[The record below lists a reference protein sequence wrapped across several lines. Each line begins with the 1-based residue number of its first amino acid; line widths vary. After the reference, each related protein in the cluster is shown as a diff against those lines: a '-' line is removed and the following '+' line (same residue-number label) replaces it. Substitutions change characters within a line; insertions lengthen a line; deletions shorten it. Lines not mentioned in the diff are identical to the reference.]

1 VLEFADEASEVVKLS
16 VLIVEDSPADAEILA
31 YEIRKSGFLL
41 SATRVATEAE
51 YLAAIA
57 QAPDVVVADYTLP
70 SFDAMRALEL
80 LKARAL
86 DIPFIVVT
94 GSVSEEAAVAC
105 LHAGAADYLLKD
117 RLARLGTAIS
127 RALEERAAR
136 LAKAATESELRAS
149 EERYRALVAYAPVA
163 IFELDLKGLVLSVNP
178 ASSALLALGDELAHG
193 LTLADAVCEADRSR
207 MLESIELAAR
217 GGTVRTEFTP
227 EHARKRAVESSLIP
241 IADESGRVRKLM
253 GIAQDI
259 TSRRE
264 AEKALTTLKERLQ
277 AENVYLQ
284 EEIRLTHDFSQIL
297 GESAALRAALQRVE
311 LVAATDATVLI
322 QGETGTGK
330 ELFARAIHELS
341 LRKTRPLVKLNC
353 AALPSTLIE
362 SELFGHERG
371 AFTGALSRRVGR
383 FELAHQGSLF
393 LDEIGEL
400 PLDVQAKLLRVLQ
413 VGEFERV
420 GGTETRAVDVRVIA
434 ATNRRLEDAVAD
446 GAFRSD
452 LYYRLNVV
460 PIELPPLRER
470 HGDVPLLARF
480 FAARAAKRLGKTID
494 DVPSV
499 VLDAMERYEWPGNVR
514 ELANL
519 IERAVIL
526 ARAPLLRV
534 EDVLPP
540 APARVSTPAAL
551 PSGSQLTRPKTLGEL
566 EREHI
571 SAAIDATGG
580 KIDGPGGAAEL
591 LGLHANT
598 LRSRMEK
605 LGIQRTRRARHA

>member
-1 VLEFADEASEVVKLS
+1 MKLGVV
-16 VLIVEDSPADAEILA
+16 IVEDSLADAEILE
-31 YEIRKSGFLL
+31 YEIRKAGF
-41 SATRVATEAE
+41 SPTIRRVETEAE

-57 QAPDVVVADYTLP
+57 ERPDVVVADYTLP
-70 SFDAMRALEL
+70 GFDAMRALEL
-80 LKARAL
+80 LQARAL
-86 DIPFIVVT
+86 DVPFIVVT

-117 RLARLGTAIS
+117 RLARLGAAMS
-127 RALEERAAR
+127 RALEGRAAR
-136 LAKAATESELRAS
+136 AAKQAAEAELRAS

-163 IFELDLKGLVLSVNP
+163 IFELDTSGALLSVNP
-178 ASSALLALGDELAHG
+178 AFHTVLELGDELERG
-193 LTLADAVCEADRSR
+193 LSLVKLASQADRAR
-207 MLESIELAAR
+207 LGDAIRLAAE
-217 GGTVRTEFTP
+217 GGTIRCEFTP
-227 EHARKRAVESSLIP
+227 ERAPKRAVESSLIP
-241 IADESGRVRKLM
+241 IADKDGAVRKLM

-264 AEKALTTLKERLQ
+264 AEKALTSLKERLQ

-297 GESAALRAALQRVE
+297 GESAALRGALQRVE

-330 ELFARAIHELS
+330 ELFARAVHDLS
-341 LRKTRPLVKLNC
+341 LRKARPLVKLNC

-371 AFTGALSRRVGR
+371 AFTGALSRRAGR

-413 VGEFERV
+413 EGEFERV
-420 GGTETRAVDVRVIA
+420 GGTETHTVDVRVIA
-434 ATNRRLEDAVAD
+434 ATNRRLEDAVAE

-470 HGDVPLLARF
+470 RGDIPLLARF
-480 FAARAAKRLGKTID
+480 FATRAAKRLGKVID
-494 DVPSV
+494 EVPPA
-499 VLDAMERYEWPGNVR
+499 VLDALERYEWPGNVR

-540 APARVSTPAAL
+540 SAVRVAPPPSPL
-551 PSGSQLTRPKTLGEL
+551 PQSSSQLSPRPKTLGEL

-571 SAAIDATGG
+571 AAAIHATGG

-605 LGIQRTRRARHA
+605 LGIQRARRAKQA

>member
-1 VLEFADEASEVVKLS
+1 MTTLELN
-16 VLIVEDSPADAEILA
+16 VLIVEDSREDAEILA
-31 YEIRKSGFLL
+31 YEIKRAGFSLRYR
-41 SATRVATEAE
+41 SVETEKD
-51 YLAAIA
+51 YLAAIDSGV
-57 QAPDVVVADYTLP
+57 DVVVADYTLP
-70 SFDAMRALEL
+70 GFSAMRALEIL
-80 LKARAL
+80 QERSL

-94 GSVSEEAAVAC
+94 GSVGEEAAVAC
-105 LHAGAADYLLKD
+105 IRAGASDYLLKD
-117 RLARLGTAIS
+117 RLTRLGPAIT
-127 RALEERAAR
+127 RALSDKSARAAR
-136 LAKAATESELRAS
+136 QRAEAELRAS
-149 EERYRALVAYAPVA
+149 EERHRALVAHAPVA
-163 IFELDLKGLVLSVNP
+163 IFELDSTGGILTVNP
-178 ASSALLALGDELAHG
+178 ATDAVLGLGTNGGGRFFDVVPEHDRERLGKLLAKAVEGNAVHFELEPA
-193 LTLADAVCEADRSR
+193 RS
-207 MLESIELAAR
+207 
-217 GGTVRTEFTP
+217 P
-227 EHARKRAVESSLIP
+227 KRVVESSLVP
-241 IADESGRVRKLM
+241 VTHGGELKVM

-259 TSRRE
+259 TERRE
-264 AEKALTTLKERLQ
+264 AERALSTLKDQLQ

-284 EEIRLTHDFSQIL
+284 EEIRLTHDFGQIL
-297 GESAALRAALQRVE
+297 GESTPLRAALQRVE

-330 ELFARAIHELS
+330 ELFARAIHDLS
-341 LRKTRPLVKLNC
+341 PRKSRPLVKVNC
-353 AALPSTLIE
+353 AALPSQLIE

-413 VGEFERV
+413 EGEFERV
-420 GGTETRAVDVRVIA
+420 GGTETKQVNVRVIA
-434 ATNRRLEDAVAD
+434 ATNRRLDEAVAE

-470 HGDVPLLARF
+470 SGDIPLLARF
-480 FAARAAKRLGKTID
+480 FAARAAKQLGKAVHG
-494 DVPSV
+494 VPEA

-519 IERAVIL
+519 VERAVIL
-526 ARAPLLRV
+526 ARGAELRV
-534 EDVLPP
+534 EDILPP
-540 APARVSTPAAL
+540 SSQTKAL
-551 PSGSQLTRPKTLGEL
+551 ASSPRSGPMPPSSGKPKTLGEM

-571 SAAIDATGG
+571 AAAVEAAGG
-580 KIDGPGGAAEL
+580 KIDGPGGAAEI

-605 LGIQRTRRARHA
+605 LGIHRPRRARQG

>member
-1 VLEFADEASEVVKLS
+1 MTVALN
-16 VLIVEDSPADAEILA
+16 VLIVEDSREDAEILA
-31 YEIRKSGFLL
+31 HEVGRAGF
-41 SATRVATEAE
+41 SVRHRVVETEKDYAD
-51 YLAAIA
+51 AIDA
-57 QAPDVVVADYTLP
+57 GVDVVLADYTLP
-70 SFDAMRALEL
+70 GFSAMRALEL
-80 LKARAL
+80 MQARSL

-94 GSVSEEAAVAC
+94 GSVGEEAAVAC
-105 LHAGAADYLLKD
+105 IRAGASDYLLKD
-117 RLARLGTAIS
+117 RLTRLGSAIT
-127 RALEERAAR
+127 RALDERKARAAR
-136 LAKAATESELRAS
+136 HRAEAELRAS
-149 EERYRALVAYAPVA
+149 EERHRALVANAPVA
-163 IFELDLKGLVLSVNP
+163 IFELDASGKILTVNP
-178 ASSALLALGDELAHG
+178 ATQTVLALAANGGAERLLGAVQETDRARVEKHLEEAVHGKTVHFEFSPAH
-193 LTLADAVCEADRSR
+193 
-207 MLESIELAAR
+207 AA
-217 GGTVRTEFTP
+217 
-227 EHARKRAVESSLIP
+227 KRVVESSLLP
-241 IADESGRVRKLM
+241 ITDGAELKVM

-259 TSRRE
+259 TERRE
-264 AEKALTTLKERLQ
+264 AERALSNLKDQLQ

-284 EEIRLTHDFSQIL
+284 EEIRLTHDFSQIM
-297 GESAALRAALQRVE
+297 GESMLLRAALQRVE

-330 ELFARAIHELS
+330 ELFARAVHDLS
-341 LRKTRPLVKLNC
+341 ARKTRPLVKVNC
-353 AALPSTLIE
+353 AALPSSLIE

-413 VGEFERV
+413 EGEYERV
-420 GGTETRAVDVRVIA
+420 GGTETRSVNVRVIA
-434 ATNRRLEDAVAD
+434 ATNRRLDEAVAE

-470 HGDVPLLARF
+470 TGDIPLLARF
-480 FAARAAKRLGKTID
+480 FAARAAKQLGKAVHG
-494 DVPSV
+494 VPESV
-499 VLDAMERYEWPGNVR
+499 LEAMERYEWPGNVR

-526 ARAPLLRV
+526 ARGAELRV
-534 EDVLPP
+534 EDILSSSVLSKGSPFPP
-540 APARVSTPAAL
+540 RAVPVVTPAA
-551 PSGSQLTRPKTLGEL
+551 PSSGKPKTLGEL

-571 SAAIDATGG
+571 AAVVDAAGG
-580 KIDGPGGAAEL
+580 KIDGPGGAAEM

-605 LGIQRTRRARHA
+605 LGIHRPRRARP

>member
-1 VLEFADEASEVVKLS
+1 VELA

-31 YEIRKSGFLL
+31 YEIRKAGFALK
-41 SATRVATEAE
+41 ATRVASELA
-51 YLAAIA
+51 YLAAIETG
-57 QAPDVVVADYTLP
+57 PDIVVADYTLP
-70 SFDAMRALEL
+70 SFDAMRALKL
-80 LKARAL
+80 LKERAL

-117 RLARLGTAIS
+117 RLARLGSAIA
-127 RALEERAAR
+127 RALEERQGRIAKEAAE
-136 LAKAATESELRAS
+136 TELRAS

-163 IFELDLKGLVLSVNP
+163 IFELDLAGRILSVNP
-178 ASSALLALGDELAHG
+178 ASSTVLALGEDFARGTSLVNVVSA
-193 LTLADAVCEADRSR
+193 ADRAR
-207 MLESIELAAR
+207 MSELIGVAAQ
-217 GGTVRTEFTP
+217 GGTVRLEFSP
-227 EHARKRAVESSLIP
+227 QHAPKRVVESSLMP
-241 IADESGRVRKLM
+241 ISGQDGAARKLM

-264 AEKALTTLKERLQ
+264 AEKALTSLKERLQ

-297 GESAALRAALQRVE
+297 GESAPLRAALQRVE

-330 ELFARAIHELS
+330 ELFARAIHDLS

-413 VGEFERV
+413 EGEFERV

-434 ATNRRLEDAVAD
+434 ATNRRLEEAVAD
-446 GAFRSD
+446 GTFRSD

-460 PIELPPLRER
+460 PIELPPLRDR

-480 FAARAAKRLGKTID
+480 FAARAAKRLGKTIA
-494 DVPSV
+494 DVPPA
-499 VLDAMERYEWPGNVR
+499 VLEAMERYEWPGNVR

-540 APARVSTPAAL
+540 AAARGATPPAPMPSSGPQTP
-551 PSGSQLTRPKTLGEL
+551 PRPKTLGEL

-571 SAAIDATGG
+571 AAAVHAAGG

-605 LGIQRTRRARHA
+605 LGIQRSRRAKQA